1 MRWIIL
7 SAALGLMTGCSSIS
21 QYDANSGEAPTSN
34 VGAQGGDGVQTSI
47 WSTDPSKKTILGP
60 SSPPQSQ

>member
-1 MRWIIL
+1 MIL
-7 SAALGLMTGCSSIS
+7 TAALGLTASCSSIS

-47 WSTDPSKKTILGP
+47 WSTDPSKKTLLGP
-60 SSPPQSQ
+60 ANPPASQ